1 MKRKSASAAATG
13 PPSQRKAVG
22 AAIRN
27 RRKTLALTQQELAAK
42 VKRSIPTISKI
53 ESGLHPL
60 DVDTLSALAAAL
72 ETSPTRLLWD
82 VHRSQLEM
90 IAGLQGIVPVFD
102 TLFDGLEK
110 YGVKL

>member
-1 MKRKSASAAATG
+1 MKRKSTSATATG
-13 PPSQRKAVG
+13 PPSQREAVG

-42 VKRSIPTISKI
+42 VKRSVPTISKI

-60 DVDTLSALAAAL
+60 DVDTLAAIAAAL
-72 ETSPTRLLWD
+72 ATSSTRLLWD
-82 VHRSQLEM
+82 VERSKLELD
-90 IAGLQGIVPVFD
+90 AGTQRIVPVLD
-102 TLFDGLEK
+102 SLLDGLEK